1 MTQTALPLY
10 PKISSIYNKIMQLAI
25 AIVFII
31 VLMNI
36 WIENVQKDQQVVNA
50 HFHQMGNQYIHQL
63 NMGLSVFLQNG
74 NHKGVE
80 KFITTLAEE
89 PHITSIFLYDS
100 SGQAL
105 AQAGEEVSIKSL
117 YGLEPNTENLSGQLV
132 PFVAEIRTDKV
143 LGYVRINLIKGN
155 IVDALSKEN
164 SDQQRLVRM
173 MLMMAGLAGFFLT
186 RGLSRFSRQGFRVA
200 PKVQ

>member
-31 VLMNI
+31 ILMNI

-50 HFHQMGNQYIHQL
+50 HFNQISDQYIQQL
-63 NMGLSVFLQNG
+63 NMGLSVFLENG
-74 NHKGVE
+74 KQQDVE
-80 KFITTLAEE
+80 TFINKLVSES
-89 PHITSIFLYDS
+89 HITSIFLYDVT
-100 SGQAL
+100 GQTL

-117 YGLEPNTENLSGQLV
+117 YGLEPNTRDLSRQLV

-143 LGYVRINLIKGN
+143 LGYVRINILKSA
-155 IVDALSKEN
+155 IVDVLNKEN
-164 SDQQRLVRM
+164 HDQQQLVRM
-173 MLMMAGLAGFFLT
+173 MLMMAGLVGFFLT
-186 RGLSRFSRQGFRVA
+186 RGLSRFSRQGYRIA
-200 PKVQ
+200 PKS